1 MKKIFLFIILVIIL
15 NADDNKTM
23 TDEEFLKKIQ
33 ESQQRQE
40 KSLAEIEK
48 TDKFIQKLEVIKKD
62 LEVEKLKSKQREDKK

>member
-48 TDKFIQKLEVIKKD
+48 TDKFIQKLEVKKKD